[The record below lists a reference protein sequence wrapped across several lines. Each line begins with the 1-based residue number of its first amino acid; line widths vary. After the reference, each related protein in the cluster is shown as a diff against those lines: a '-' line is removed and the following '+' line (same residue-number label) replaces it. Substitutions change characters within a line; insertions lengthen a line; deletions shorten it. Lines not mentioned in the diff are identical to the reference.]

1 MSEDKDKLIVTLLQR
16 VTSLEAELSRN
27 KQDSDKELE
36 KLKEQKS
43 QSLSNL
49 VKTSKAHELSDQD
62 KDTLN
67 QVADL
72 IIKYGKQVGI

>member
-16 VTSLEAELSRN
+16 VTSLEAELSKN
-27 KQDSDKELE
+27 KQDSEKEIE

-49 VKTSKAHELSDQD
+49 VRTSKAHELSEED

-72 IIKYGKQVGI
+72 IIKYGRKIGI